1 MLTQDIRIVRLEGK
15 VQTLDDVQTLMLN
28 QLETVLAN
36 QEEMKASLDELKANQ
51 NELKANQDKLIA
63 NQKDLRATQ
72 DALIDMVK
80 MIIQDLADIKDKMSD

>member
-36 QEEMKASLDELKANQ
+36 QEEMKASQEEMKASLEELK
-51 NELKANQDKLIA
+51 D

-72 DALIDMVK
+72 DALIGMVK

>member
-51 NELKANQDKLIA
+51 
-63 NQKDLRATQ
+63 KDLRATQ
-72 DALIDMVK
+72 DALIDMVR
-80 MIIQDLADIKDKMSD
+80 MIIQYLADIKDKMSD

>member
-36 QEEMKASLDELKANQ
+36 QEEMKASLEELK
-51 NELKANQDKLIA
+51 D

>member
-51 NELKANQDKLIA
+51 
-63 NQKDLRATQ
+63 KDLRAAQ

>member
-51 NELKANQDKLIA
+51 
-63 NQKDLRATQ
+63 KDLRATQ

>member
-36 QEEMKASLDELKANQ
+36 QEEMKASQEEMKASLEEMKASLEELKDNQ
-51 NELKANQDKLIA
+51 NE
-63 NQKDLRATQ
+63 LRATQ

-80 MIIQDLADIKDKMSD
+80 MIIQDLADIKDKMSE

>member
-51 NELKANQDKLIA
+51 
-63 NQKDLRATQ
+63 KDLRATQ

-80 MIIQDLADIKDKMSD
+80 MIIQDLADIKDKMSH